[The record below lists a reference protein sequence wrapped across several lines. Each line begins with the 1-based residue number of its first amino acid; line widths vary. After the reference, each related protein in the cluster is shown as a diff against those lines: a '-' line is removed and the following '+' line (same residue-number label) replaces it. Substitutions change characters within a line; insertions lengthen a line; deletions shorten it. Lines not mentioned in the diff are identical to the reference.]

1 MAEPLPAPPSAH
13 PDPLGPDPETKLRRL
28 AEALDRRGVLD
39 QLVAVVERGDIGAGR
54 LLGRADTPAVRQ
66 AVERWSM
73 LARAVGQLDPAVL
86 ARMVAALGG
95 ATDDRRTP
103 SPEPGSDPLGRG
115 RDDSAW
121 ELDGRGG
128 LDGRRGPTSPAASE
142 QQRPCGPAAP
152 GRPRPVRHLLRT
164 MATPALWRGLATIA
178 DMVAALGGAGS
189 PPSAAEEDRG

>member
-1 MAEPLPAPPSAH
+1 MAEPIPAPPSTH
-13 PDPLGPDPETKLRRL
+13 PDPLGPDPEAKLRRL

-39 QLVAVVERGDIGAGR
+39 QLVAVVECGDVGAGR
-54 LLGRADTPAVRQ
+54 LLARADTPTARQ
-66 AVERWSM
+66 AIERWSM
-73 LARAVGQLDPAVL
+73 LARAVGQLDPTAL

-95 ATDDRRTP
+95 ATDDRCTP
-103 SPEPGSDPLGRG
+103 SPEPGSDPRGRG
-115 RDDSAW
+115 RDDGAW
-121 ELDGRGG
+121 ELDGRRW

-142 QQRPCGPAAP
+142 QQRPCDPAAL

-178 DMVAALGGAGS
+178 DVVAALGGAGS